1 MIRSLA
7 SLCLNIVKTKLE
19 RGSPIRMS
27 ETTFQ
32 TIEIF
37 ARIDQMVMV
46 MIRTIEKQH
55 KNQIINDLAYES
67 IEYSELIRWIDDD

>member
-1 MIRSLA
+1 
-7 SLCLNIVKTKLE
+7 
-19 RGSPIRMS
+19 MS